1 MNLKFRKKNIYKF
14 IVILILFGCGV
25 RDKNN
30 GNKTVFKYNE
40 AAGISSLD
48 PAFAKD
54 QSNIWACNQLFN
66 GLVQFND
73 EMKITPCI
81 AKSWEISDDGKN
93 YKFYL
98 RKDVFFHDNKVFE
111 KGIGRKVN
119 AFDFEY
125 SFKRIVDQKVGSPGS
140 WVFNYVEENS
150 GDYAFI
156 ALNDSV
162 FQIRLKQAF
171 PPFLGIL
178 AMQYCS
184 VVPEEAI
191 SFYGKDF
198 RRNPVGTGSFEYK
211 MWMEGIKLVFLK
223 NEKYFEFDGD
233 KRLPYLDAV
242 AITFLIDKQSAF
254 LEFILGN
261 LDFMSGIDAR
271 YKDELL
277 TKNGKLNPKY
287 NDKFKLIT
295 QPYLNTEYLGILVDK
310 SGKKAIKNPLSSKF
324 VRQAINYG
332 FDRKK
337 IMKYLRNN
345 IGMPGNYGI
354 IPKGLPAFDTTIIK
368 GYSYN
373 PDKARQLLAK
383 VGFSAGDEIPSIT
396 LSTTAEYLDLCKF
409 IQHQLNEIGFNIN
422 IDVNP
427 PAALKEMKAQ
437 AKLNFFRSSWIA
449 DYPDAENYLSLFYS
463 KNFCPHGPNYTHFS
477 NPKFDFLYEQSQN
490 EVSDSVRISLY
501 RKMDNLV
508 MEEAPV
514 VILFYDQVLRF
525 VQKDVTGLGSNPINL
540 LDLRYVRK

>member
-1 MNLKFRKKNIYKF
+1 MKRFF
-14 IVILILFGCGV
+14 ILFLVLILFGCGV
-25 RDKNN
+25 RHHNN
-30 GNKTVFKYNE
+30 EDKTVFRYNE

-48 PAFAKD
+48 PTFAKD

-73 EMKITPCI
+73 EMKIIPCI
-81 AKSWEISDDGKN
+81 AKSWEIFDNGKL
-93 YKFYL
+93 YTFYL
-98 RKDVFFHDNKVFE
+98 RKDIFFHDNIVFE
-111 KGIGRKVN
+111 NGIGRKVN

-125 SFKRIVDQKVGSPGS
+125 SFKRVVDSKLASPGS
-140 WVFNYVEENS
+140 WVFNYVEKNN
-150 GDYAFI
+150 GNYAFT

-162 FQIRLKQAF
+162 FQIRLKQVF

-191 SFYGKDF
+191 NFYGKDF
-198 RRNPVGTGSFEYK
+198 RRNPVGTGPFVFK
-211 MWMEGIKLVFLK
+211 MWMEGIKLVYLK

-242 AITFLIDKQSAF
+242 AISFLIDKQSAF
-254 LEFILGN
+254 LEFVLGN

-277 TKNGKLNPKY
+277 TRNGKLNPKY

-295 QPYLNTEYLGILVDK
+295 QPYLNTEYLGILVDN
-310 SGKKAIKNPLSSKF
+310 SIEKAKDSPLSLKL

-337 IMKYLRNN
+337 MMKYLRNN

-354 IPKGLPAFDTTIIK
+354 IPKGLPAFDSSIIK

-373 PDKARQLLAK
+373 PDKARQLLTKA
-383 VGFSAGDEIPSIT
+383 GFSTGEEIPSIT
-396 LSTTAEYLDLCKF
+396 LSTTAEYLDLCEF
-409 IQHQLNEIGFNIN
+409 IQHQLNEIGFDIN

-427 PAALKEMKAQ
+427 PGALKEMKAQ

-463 KNFCPHGPNYTHFS
+463 KNFCPQGPNYTHFS
-477 NPKFDFLYEQSQN
+477 NPEFDFLYEQAQN
-490 EVSDSVRISLY
+490 EINDSVRISLY
-501 RKMDNLV
+501 QKMDNLV

-514 VILFYDQVLRF
+514 VVLFYDQVLRF
-525 VQKDVTGLGSNPINL
+525 VQKDVKGLGSNPINL

>member
-198 RRNPVGTGSFEYK
+198 RRNPVGTGSFKYK
-211 MWMEGIKLVFLK
+211 MWTEGIKLVLLK

-233 KRLPYLDAV
+233 NRLPYLDAV

-254 LEFILGN
+254 LEFVLGN

-295 QPYLNTEYLGILVDK
+295 QPYLNTEYLGILVDESNK
-310 SGKKAIKNPLSSKF
+310 NATENPLSSKF
-324 VRQAINYG
+324 LRQAINYG

-337 IMKYLRNN
+337 MMKYLRNN
-345 IGMPGNYGI
+345 IGIPGNYGI
-354 IPKGLPAFDTTIIK
+354 IPKGLPAFDTTVIK

-383 VGFSAGDEIPSIT
+383 AGYSAGEEIPSIT

-490 EVSDSVRISLY
+490 EVNDSVRLSFY

-514 VILFYDQVLRF
+514 VVLFYDQVLRF

>member
-1 MNLKFRKKNIYKF
+1 MKRFF
-14 IVILILFGCGV
+14 ILFLVLILFGCGV
-25 RDKNN
+25 RHHNN
-30 GNKTVFKYNE
+30 EDKTVFRYNE

-48 PAFAKD
+48 PTFAKD

-73 EMKITPCI
+73 EMKIIPCI
-81 AKSWEISDDGKN
+81 AKSWEIFDNGKL
-93 YKFYL
+93 YTFYL
-98 RKDVFFHDNKVFE
+98 RKDIFFHDNIVFE
-111 KGIGRKVN
+111 NGIGRKVN

-125 SFKRIVDQKVGSPGS
+125 SFKRVVDSKLASPGS
-140 WVFNYVEENS
+140 WVFNYVEKNN
-150 GDYAFI
+150 GNYAFT

-162 FQIRLKQAF
+162 FQIRLKQVF

-191 SFYGKDF
+191 NFYGKDF
-198 RRNPVGTGSFEYK
+198 RRNPVGTGPFVFK
-211 MWMEGIKLVFLK
+211 MWMEGIKLVYLK

-242 AITFLIDKQSAF
+242 AISFLIDKQSAF
-254 LEFILGN
+254 LEFVLGN

-277 TKNGKLNPKY
+277 TRNGKLNPKY

-295 QPYLNTEYLGILVDK
+295 QPYLNTEYLGILVDN
-310 SGKKAIKNPLSSKF
+310 SIEKAKDSPLSLKL

-337 IMKYLRNN
+337 MMKYLRNN

-354 IPKGLPAFDTTIIK
+354 IPKGLPAFDSSIIK

-373 PDKARQLLAK
+373 PDKARQLLTKA
-383 VGFSAGDEIPSIT
+383 GFSTGEEIPSIT
-396 LSTTAEYLDLCKF
+396 LSTTAEYLDLCEF
-409 IQHQLNEIGFNIN
+409 IQHQLNEIGFDIN

-427 PAALKEMKAQ
+427 PGALKEMKAQ

-463 KNFCPHGPNYTHFS
+463 KNFCPKGPNYTHFS
-477 NPKFDFLYEQSQN
+477 NPEFDYLYEKSQN
-490 EVSDSVRISLY
+490 EINDSIRISLY
-501 RKMDNLV
+501 KKMDNLI

-514 VILFYDQVLRF
+514 VVLFYDQVLRF
-525 VQKDVTGLGSNPINL
+525 VQKDVKGLGSNPINL
-540 LDLRYVRK
+540 VDLRYVRK

>member
-1 MNLKFRKKNIYKF
+1 MKRFF
-14 IVILILFGCGV
+14 ILFLVLILFGCGV
-25 RDKNN
+25 RHHNN
-30 GNKTVFKYNE
+30 EDKTVFRYNE

-48 PAFAKD
+48 PTFAKD

-73 EMKITPCI
+73 EMKIIPCI
-81 AKSWEISDDGKN
+81 AKSWEIFDNGKL
-93 YKFYL
+93 YTFYL
-98 RKDVFFHDNKVFE
+98 RKDIFFHDNIVFE
-111 KGIGRKVN
+111 NGIGRKVN

-125 SFKRIVDQKVGSPGS
+125 SFKRVVDSKLASPGS
-140 WVFNYVEENS
+140 WVFNYVEKNN
-150 GDYAFI
+150 GNYAFT

-162 FQIRLKQAF
+162 FQIRLKQVF

-191 SFYGKDF
+191 NFYGKDF
-198 RRNPVGTGSFEYK
+198 RRNPVGTGPFVFK
-211 MWMEGIKLVFLK
+211 MWMEGIKLVYLK

-242 AITFLIDKQSAF
+242 AISFLIDKQSAF
-254 LEFILGN
+254 LEFVLGN

-277 TKNGKLNPKY
+277 TRNGKLNPKY

-295 QPYLNTEYLGILVDK
+295 QPYLNTEYLGILVDN
-310 SGKKAIKNPLSSKF
+310 SIEKAKDSPLSLKL

-337 IMKYLRNN
+337 MMKYLRNN

-354 IPKGLPAFDTTIIK
+354 IPKGLPAFDSSIIK

-373 PDKARQLLAK
+373 PDKARQLLTKA
-383 VGFSAGDEIPSIT
+383 GFSTGEDIPSIT
-396 LSTTAEYLDLCKF
+396 LSTTAEYLDLCEF
-409 IQHQLNEIGFNIN
+409 IQHQLNEIGFDIN

-427 PAALKEMKAQ
+427 PGALK
-437 AKLNFFRSSWIA
+437 
-449 DYPDAENYLSLFYS
+449 
-463 KNFCPHGPNYTHFS
+463 
-477 NPKFDFLYEQSQN
+477 
-490 EVSDSVRISLY
+490 
-501 RKMDNLV
+501 
-508 MEEAPV
+508 
-514 VILFYDQVLRF
+514 
-525 VQKDVTGLGSNPINL
+525 
-540 LDLRYVRK
+540 